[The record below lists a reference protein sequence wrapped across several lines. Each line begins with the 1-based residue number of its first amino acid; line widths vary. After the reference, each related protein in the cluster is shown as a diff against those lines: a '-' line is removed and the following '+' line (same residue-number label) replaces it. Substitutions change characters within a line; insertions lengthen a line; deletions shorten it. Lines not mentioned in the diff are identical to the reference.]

1 MELETSG
8 AMENQREEENVENWS
23 EAVED
28 LVAAGDNDG
37 AISLLETHVSKLQ
50 TLASSNTAVLQLTSA
65 LNDLANLYSSK
76 GFSLK
81 ADDLRSRASLLK
93 HQVLSRYHLSS
104 SFLPFSFVS
113 VFMFRKLLLVASKMR
128 DQKEGI

>member
-1 MELETSG
+1 
-8 AMENQREEENVENWS
+8 MENQREEENVENWS

-28 LVAAGDNDG
+28 LVAAGDTDG

-50 TLASSNTAVLQLTSA
+50 TLASSNATVLLQLTSA
-65 LNDLANLYSSK
+65 LADLANLYSSK

-104 SFLPFSFVS
+104 SFPPFSFLS
-113 VFMFRKLLLVASKMR
+113 VLMFRKLLLVTSKMR
-128 DQKEGI
+128 DQKESI